1 MGKIEIKMPEQID
14 LSGDGGVMK
23 EILQVSDKD
32 QTMKSK
38 KHSWKYLKEGVGTET
53 ASDGCT
59 VSCHYTGR
67 LLDGTKFDSSVDR
80 KEPFE
85 FSLGKGQVIK

>member
-32 QTMKSK
+32 QTMKRK
-38 KHSWKYLKEGVGTET
+38 KHSGN
-53 ASDGCT
+53 
-59 VSCHYTGR
+59 
-67 LLDGTKFDSSVDR
+67 
-80 KEPFE
+80 
-85 FSLGKGQVIK
+85 I